1 MRESLLAIQCSRE
14 HYQTPACAAQLN
26 DDQTAAALK
35 DLQRIPGIGPSL
47 ARDLVDLDIRR
58 VADLRRRNPER
69 LYEQLIALRRAYQD
83 RCVLYTFRC
92 AVYFANEPNP
102 DPRATEVVELGGSK
116 ARHRRNLTAP
126 PALTV
131 MFTEGQ

>member
-1 MRESLLAIQCSRE
+1 MRRSTS
-14 HYQTPACAAQLN
+14 N
-26 DDQTAAALK
+26 DDQTAAALT

-69 LYEQLIALRRAYQD
+69 LYERLIALRGAYQD

-92 AVYFANEPNP
+92 AVYFATEPKP
-102 DPRATEVVELGGSK
+102 DPERLKWWNWQDRKLAASSP
-116 ARHRRNLTAP
+116 RHQR
-126 PALTV
+126 
-131 MFTEGQ
+131 